1 MNTIQD
7 MPGGL
12 LSTVNP
18 SKETAA
24 KSAAETTQD
33 RFMKLLVTQM
43 KNQDPLNPMD
53 NAQVTSQMA
62 QLSTVTGIDKMN
74 ATLEA
79 LNGSYKSNQALQSA
93 GMIGHGVL
101 VPGNNVGLVD
111 GKAFL
116 GIELTEPADNV
127 EVTIKD
133 ASGKAIRTISLG
145 AQQSGTLPLSWDGT
159 DSKGVVAPN
168 GQYSFSVSATRA
180 GQPVDGVT
188 ALSFGM
194 VNSVSNGT
202 QGVKLSVANVGE
214 VDMSAVRQIL

>member
-1 MNTIQD
+1 MNAIPD
-7 MPGGL
+7 VSASL
-12 LSTVNP
+12 LNAVNP
-18 SKETAA
+18 AKETAA
-24 KSAAETTQD
+24 KSAAENTQD
-33 RFMKLLVTQM
+33 RFMTLLVTQM

-79 LNGSYKSNQALQSA
+79 LNGSYKANQALQSA

-101 VPGNNVGLVD
+101 VPGKNVNLTD
-111 GKAFL
+111 GKAFM
-116 GIELTEPADNV
+116 GIEFTEPADKV

-133 ASGKAIRTISLG
+133 ASGKTIRTISLG
-145 AQQSGTLPLSWDGT
+145 AQQAGTLPLGWDGN
-159 DSKGVVAPN
+159 DDKGVAAAN
-168 GQYSFSVSATRA
+168 GQYTFSVSATRA
-180 GQPVDGVT
+180 GKAVEGVT

-202 QGVKLSVANVGE
+202 QGVKLSVGNVGE
-214 VDMSAVRQIL
+214 VDMSAVKQIL